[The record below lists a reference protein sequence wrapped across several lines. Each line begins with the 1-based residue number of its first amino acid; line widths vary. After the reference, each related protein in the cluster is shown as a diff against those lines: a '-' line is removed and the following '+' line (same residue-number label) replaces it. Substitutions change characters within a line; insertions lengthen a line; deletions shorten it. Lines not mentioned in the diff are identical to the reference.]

1 MLSPGTLAL
10 TLLLAALAATGPLST
25 DFYLPSMPDIAAQLH
40 ASPSE
45 VQFTISLFLFGFA
58 AGQIAYGPFSDRHGR
73 KPVLLMSMG
82 IFLIATVLC
91 VLSTSVEMLIGA
103 RVLQAF
109 GGAGGVVL
117 SRAVVRDLYSGRQAA
132 REMSIISSVTAL
144 APVLAPMFGGLA
156 QAAFGWRG
164 VFMVLGLICAAVA
177 LAAYLWLPETL
188 KTRAAERV
196 SVASIWAS
204 YRIIF
209 RNRAYRAY
217 LAICTAIYSG
227 LLAWLA
233 GSAFLLQ
240 NVYRLTA
247 VEFGFIFAVGTAGY
261 LIGSNIG
268 ARIVVRLGID
278 FVIGIGAVLATIG
291 GVAFFTSLYVGFT
304 SSLAVVLPMTIYLSG
319 LGMVLPQSIAGAMT
333 PFPERAGAASSLF
346 GFIQQT
352 AAALCGSLVGLML
365 DRGPMPL
372 ASAVAFMGLA
382 TLAIW
387 IATRGIRRS
396 HAAVHDV

>member
-1 MLSPGTLAL
+1 MLVPGTLAL
-10 TLLLAALAATGPLST
+10 TLLLAALAASGPLST
-25 DFYLPSMPDIAAQLH
+25 DFYLPSMPEIATQLH

-73 KPVLLMSMG
+73 KSVLLLSMG

-91 VLSTSVEMLIGA
+91 AMSTSVEMLIGA

-132 REMSIISSVTAL
+132 REMSIISSVMAL
-144 APVLAPMFGGLA
+144 APVLAPMFGGMA

-164 VFMVLGLICAAVA
+164 VFGVLGVLGAVVA
-177 LAAYLWLPETL
+177 LATYVWLPETL
-188 KTRAAERV
+188 KARAAERV
-196 SVASIWAS
+196 SVASIWQS
-204 YRIIF
+204 YRVIL

-217 LAICTAIYSG
+217 LAMCTAIYSG

-240 NVYRLTA
+240 NVYKLTA
-247 VEFGFIFAVGTAGY
+247 FEFGFVFALGSAGF

-268 ARIVVRLGID
+268 ARIVIRLGID
-278 FVIGIGAVLATIG
+278 TVIGIGAVLATVGGAIFFLALYIG
-291 GVAFFTSLYVGFT
+291 VT
-304 SSLAVVLPMTIYLSG
+304 SSLAVVLPMTVYLAG

-333 PFPERAGAASSLF
+333 PFPDRAGAASSLF
-346 GFIQQT
+346 GFIQQ
-352 AAALCGSLVGLML
+352 AVAALCGALVGLTL
-365 DRGPMPL
+365 DRGAMPL
-372 ASAVAFMGLA
+372 AAAVAIMGTA

-387 IATRGIRRS
+387 LATRGIRKS

>member
-1 MLSPGTLAL
+1 MLLPGSLAL

-25 DFYLPSMPDIAAQLH
+25 DFYLPSMPEIAAQLQ

-82 IFLIATVLC
+82 IFLAATVLC
-91 VLSTSVEMLIGA
+91 VMSTSIEMLIGA
-103 RVLQAF
+103 RLLQAF

-132 REMSIISSVTAL
+132 REMSIISSVMAL
-144 APVLAPMFGGLA
+144 APVLAPMFGGMV

-164 VFMVLGLICAAVA
+164 VFTVLGLICVAVA
-177 LAAYLWLPETL
+177 LATYLWLPETL
-188 KTRAAERV
+188 KTRATERV

-204 YRIIF
+204 YRVIF

-217 LAICTAIYSG
+217 LAMCTATYSG

-247 VEFGFIFAVGTAGY
+247 FEFGFVFALGSAGY

-268 ARIVVRLGID
+268 ARIVIRVGID
-278 FVIGIGAVLATIG
+278 TVIGVGAVLATIG
-291 GVAFFTSLYVGFT
+291 GSVFFASLYIGFT
-304 SSLAVVLPMTIYLSG
+304 SSLAVVLPMTVYLTG

-352 AAALCGSLVGLML
+352 VAALCASLVGLLL
-365 DRGPMPL
+365 DRGAMPL
-372 ASAVAFMGLA
+372 AAAVAFMGLA
-382 TLAIW
+382 TLVIW
-387 IATRGIRRS
+387 IATRGIRKS
-396 HAAVHDV
+396 HAAAHEM

>member
-1 MLSPGTLAL
+1 MLVPGTFAL
-10 TLLLAALAATGPLST
+10 TLLLAALAASGPLST
-25 DFYLPSMPDIAAQLH
+25 DFYLPSMPEIAAQLH

-82 IFLIATVLC
+82 IFLVATVLC
-91 VLSTSVEMLIGA
+91 VMSTSIEMLIGA

-132 REMSIISSVTAL
+132 REMSIISSVMAL
-144 APVLAPMFGGLA
+144 APVLAPMFGGMV
-156 QAAFGWRG
+156 QAASGWRG
-164 VFMVLGLICAAVA
+164 VFTVLGLIGATVA
-177 LAAYLWLPETL
+177 IATYFWLPETL
-188 KTRAAERV
+188 KERATERV
-196 SVASIWAS
+196 SVASIWQS

-209 RNRAYRAY
+209 RNRAYCAY
-217 LAICTAIYSG
+217 LAMCTATYSG

-247 VEFGFIFAVGTAGY
+247 FEFGFVFALGSAGY

-268 ARIVVRLGID
+268 ARVVVRLGID
-278 FVIGIGAVLATIG
+278 TVIGIGAVLATVG
-291 GVAFFTSLYVGFT
+291 GGAFFASLYIGFS
-304 SSLAVVLPMTIYLSG
+304 SSLAVVLPMTAYLAG
-319 LGMVLPQSIAGAMT
+319 LGMVLPQAIAGAMT

-352 AAALCGSLVGLML
+352 VAALWASLVGLLL
-365 DRGPMPL
+365 DRGAMPL
-372 ASAVAFMGLA
+372 AAAVAIMGVA
-382 TLAIW
+382 TLVIW
-387 IATRGIRRS
+387 IATRGIRKS
-396 HAAVHDV
+396 HAAIHDV

>member
-1 MLSPGTLAL
+1 MLVPGTLAL

-25 DFYLPSMPDIAAQLH
+25 DFYLPSMPQIAEQLH
-40 ASPSE
+40 ATPSQ

-58 AGQIAYGPFSDRHGR
+58 VGQIAYGPFSDRHGR

-82 IFLIATVLC
+82 IFLAATVLC
-91 VLSTSVEMLIGA
+91 VMSTSIEMLIGA

-132 REMSIISSVTAL
+132 REMSIISSVMAL
-144 APVLAPMFGGLA
+144 APVLAPMFGGIV
-156 QAAFGWRG
+156 QAGFGWRG
-164 VFMVLGLICAAVA
+164 VFGVLGAVCALVA
-177 LAAYLWLPETL
+177 LATYLWLPETL
-188 KTRAAERV
+188 KARAAERV
-196 SVASIWAS
+196 SVSSIWAS
-204 YRIIF
+204 YRVVF

-217 LAICTAIYSG
+217 LAMCTATYSG

-247 VEFGFIFAVGTAGY
+247 FEFGFVFAVGSAGY

-291 GVAFFTSLYVGFT
+291 GVAFFASLSVGFT
-304 SSLAVVLPMTIYLSG
+304 SPLAVVLPMTIYLTG
-319 LGMVLPQSIAGAMT
+319 LGMVLPQSVAGAMT

-352 AAALCGSLVGLML
+352 VAALCGSLVGLLL

-372 ASAVAFMGLA
+372 AAAVAFMGIA
-382 TLAIW
+382 TLVIW
-387 IATRGIRRS
+387 IATRGIRKS
-396 HAAVHDV
+396 HAAAHDV

>member
-1 MLSPGTLAL
+1 MLLPGSLAL

-25 DFYLPSMPDIAAQLH
+25 DFYLPSMPDIATQLQ

-58 AGQIAYGPFSDRHGR
+58 AGQIVYGPFSDRHGR

-82 IFLIATVLC
+82 IFLAATVLC
-91 VLSTSVEMLIGA
+91 VMSTSIEMLIGA

-132 REMSIISSVTAL
+132 REMSIISSVMAL
-144 APVLAPMFGGLA
+144 APVLAPIFGGMV
-156 QAAFGWRG
+156 QAAVGWRG
-164 VFMVLGLICAAVA
+164 VFGVLGVLGAAVA
-177 LAAYLWLPETL
+177 FATYVWLPETL
-188 KTRAAERV
+188 KARAAERV
-196 SVASIWAS
+196 SVVSIWQS
-204 YRIIF
+204 YRVVF

-217 LAICTAIYSG
+217 LAMCTATYSG

-240 NVYRLTA
+240 NVYKLTA
-247 VEFGFIFAVGTAGY
+247 FEFGFVFALGSAGF
-261 LIGSNIG
+261 LLGSNIG

-278 FVIGIGAVLATIG
+278 FVIGIGAVLASIG
-291 GVAFFTSLYVGFT
+291 GAAFLASLYIGFA
-304 SSLAVVLPMTIYLSG
+304 SSLAVVLPMTIYLTG
-319 LGMVLPQSIAGAMT
+319 LGMVLPQSVAGAMT

-352 AAALCGSLVGLML
+352 VAALCGALVGLML
-365 DRGPMPL
+365 DRGAMPL
-372 ASAVAFMGLA
+372 AAAVAFMGIA
-382 TLAIW
+382 TLVIW
-387 IATRGIRRS
+387 IATRGIRKS
-396 HAAVHDV
+396 HTAAHGV

>member
-1 MLSPGTLAL
+1 MLLPGSLAL

-25 DFYLPSMPDIAAQLH
+25 DFYLPSMPDIATQLQ

-58 AGQIAYGPFSDRHGR
+58 AGQIVYGPFSDRHGR

-82 IFLIATVLC
+82 IFLAATVLC
-91 VLSTSVEMLIGA
+91 VMSTSIEMLIGA

-132 REMSIISSVTAL
+132 REMSIISSVMAL
-144 APVLAPMFGGLA
+144 APVLAPIFGGMV
-156 QAAFGWRG
+156 QATFGWRG
-164 VFMVLGLICAAVA
+164 VFGVLGVLGAAVA
-177 LAAYLWLPETL
+177 FATYVWLPETL
-188 KTRAAERV
+188 KARAAERV
-196 SVASIWAS
+196 SVVSIWQS
-204 YRIIF
+204 YRVVF

-217 LAICTAIYSG
+217 LAMCTATYSG

-240 NVYRLTA
+240 NVYKLTA
-247 VEFGFIFAVGTAGY
+247 FEFGFVFALGSAGF
-261 LIGSNIG
+261 LLGSNIG

-278 FVIGIGAVLATIG
+278 FVIGIGAMLASIG
-291 GVAFFTSLYVGFT
+291 GAAFLASLYIGFA
-304 SSLAVVLPMTIYLSG
+304 SSLAVVLPMTIYLTG
-319 LGMVLPQSIAGAMT
+319 LGMVLPQSVAGAMT

-352 AAALCGSLVGLML
+352 VAALCGALVGLML
-365 DRGPMPL
+365 DRGAMPL
-372 ASAVAFMGLA
+372 AAAVAFMGIA
-382 TLAIW
+382 TLVIW
-387 IATRGIRRS
+387 IATRGIRKS
-396 HAAVHDV
+396 HTAAHDV

>member
-1 MLSPGTLAL
+1 MLLPGTLAL
-10 TLLLAALAATGPLST
+10 TLLLAALAASGPLST
-25 DFYLPSMPDIAAQLH
+25 DFYLPSMPEIATQLQ

-58 AGQIAYGPFSDRHGR
+58 VGQIVYGPFSDRHGR
-73 KPVLLMSMG
+73 KPILLMSMG

-91 VLSTSVEMLIGA
+91 AMSTSIEMLIGA

-117 SRAVVRDLYSGRQAA
+117 SRAVVRDLYSGHQAA
-132 REMSIISSVTAL
+132 REMSIISSVMAL
-144 APVLAPMFGGLA
+144 APVLAPIFGGMA

-164 VFMVLGLICAAVA
+164 VFGALGALGAAVA
-177 LAAYLWLPETL
+177 VATYLWLPETL
-188 KTRAAERV
+188 KAHATERV
-196 SVASIWAS
+196 SVASIWQS
-204 YRIIF
+204 YRVVF

-217 LAICTAIYSG
+217 LAMCTATYSG

-240 NVYRLTA
+240 NVYKLTA
-247 VEFGFIFAVGTAGY
+247 FEFGFVFALGSAGF

-278 FVIGIGAVLATIG
+278 FVLGIGAVTATVG
-291 GVAFFTSLYVGFT
+291 GVAFFVSLYIGVT
-304 SSLAVVLPMTIYLSG
+304 SSLAVVLPMTIYLAG
-319 LGMVLPQSIAGAMT
+319 LGMVLPQSVAGAMT

-352 AAALCGSLVGLML
+352 VAALCGSLVGLTL
-365 DRGPMPL
+365 NRGAMPL
-372 ASAVAFMGLA
+372 AGAVAIMGLA
-382 TLAIW
+382 TLVIW
-387 IATRGIRRS
+387 IATRGIRKS
-396 HAAVHDV
+396 HAAAHDI

>member
-1 MLSPGTLAL
+1 MLVPGTIAL
-10 TLLLAALAATGPLST
+10 TLLLAALAASGPLST
-25 DFYLPSMPDIAAQLH
+25 DFYLPSMPEIAAQLH

-58 AGQIAYGPFSDRHGR
+58 AGQIVYGPFSDRHGR

-82 IFLIATVLC
+82 IFLAATVLC
-91 VLSTSVEMLIGA
+91 VLSTSIEMLIGA
-103 RVLQAF
+103 RLLQAF

-132 REMSIISSVTAL
+132 RQMSIISSVMAL
-144 APVLAPMFGGLA
+144 APVLAPMFGGMV
-156 QAAFGWRG
+156 QAASGWRG
-164 VFMVLGLICAAVA
+164 VFMVLGLMGAAVA
-177 LAAYLWLPETL
+177 LATYLWLPETL
-188 KTRAAERV
+188 KARASERV
-196 SVASIWAS
+196 SVASIWQS
-204 YRIIF
+204 YRVIL

-217 LAICTAIYSG
+217 LGMCTATYSG

-240 NVYRLTA
+240 NVYRLSA
-247 VEFGFIFAVGTAGY
+247 FEFGFVFAIGSAGY

-278 FVIGIGAVLATIG
+278 TVLGIGALLATIG
-291 GVAFFTSLYVGFT
+291 GGAFFVSLYIGFA
-304 SSLAVVLPMTIYLSG
+304 SSLAVVLPMTVYLAG
-319 LGMVLPQSIAGAMT
+319 LGMVLPQSVAGAMT
-333 PFPERAGAASSLF
+333 PFPDRAGAASSLF

-352 AAALCGSLVGLML
+352 VAALCGSLVGLML
-365 DRGPMPL
+365 DRGAMPL
-372 ASAVAFMGLA
+372 ASAVAIMGAA

-387 IATRGIRRS
+387 IATRGIRKS